1 MTKSDELIR
10 KSILRQN
17 RNGLG
22 SREIFENLRKVFLNG
37 RNYSLEVN

>member
-10 KSILRQN
+10 KSIIRQN

-22 SREIFENLRKVFLNG
+22 SREILENLRRAFLNG
-37 RNYSLEVN
+37 RNYSLEVY